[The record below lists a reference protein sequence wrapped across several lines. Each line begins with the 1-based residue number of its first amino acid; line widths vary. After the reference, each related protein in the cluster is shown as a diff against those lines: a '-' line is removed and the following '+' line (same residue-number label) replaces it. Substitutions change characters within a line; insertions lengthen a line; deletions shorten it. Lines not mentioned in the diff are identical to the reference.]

1 MMLGL
6 EEMNHLKRGIVESED
21 VFAFVMGIVLNLVAV
36 ARVELERL
44 PRLQCMLCHVRLL
57 PGLVP
62 GYLPFERGGDA
73 VAPEITRP
81 FSGNGIDWAGTGQEF
96 RE

>member
-1 MMLGL
+1 
-6 EEMNHLKRGIVESED
+6 
-21 VFAFVMGIVLNLVAV
+21 
-36 ARVELERL
+36 
-44 PRLQCMLCHVRLL
+44 VRLL